1 MSTDLNNLGMLVDV
15 GNACAVL
22 WGADTPSHRVRM
34 YRMIKADQI
43 KATKF
48 GSRKFF
54 IPRTEIERIAGTT
67 DSSTD

>member
-1 MSTDLNNLGMLVDV
+1 MSMDLNNLGMLVDV
-15 GNACAVL
+15 GDACAVL
-22 WGADTPSHRVRM
+22 WGADTPSNRVRM

-54 IPRTEIERIAGTT
+54 IPKKEIDRIAG
-67 DSSTD
+67 SVV